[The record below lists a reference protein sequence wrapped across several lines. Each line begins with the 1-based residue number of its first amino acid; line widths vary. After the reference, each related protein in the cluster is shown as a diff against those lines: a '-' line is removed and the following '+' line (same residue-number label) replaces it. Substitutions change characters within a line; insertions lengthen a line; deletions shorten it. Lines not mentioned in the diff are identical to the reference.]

1 MIKNHFQP
9 PLHRLHIFIQ
19 MQLFILFASFV
30 AYASAGFVPVVPVA
44 RTVVTQT
51 VEDYDHH
58 PQYSFN
64 YGVSDSL
71 SGDHKSQHETRDGDK
86 VTGSYSLIDADG
98 TKRIVDYTA
107 DDVNGFNAVVRKE
120 PLAVAA
126 PVVKT
131 VAAVAPAATY
141 AAAPAYA
148 YQAAAAP
155 VTSYSAPAVYNT
167 YAAQPLTYV
176 AQNVP
181 IYNTYAASP
190 LKYYH

>member
-1 MIKNHFQP
+1 MAFK
-9 PLHRLHIFIQ
+9 
-19 MQLFILFASFV
+19 FILFASFV